1 MKYTELDETIW
12 TVEVDGRDFDAED
25 RERERI
31 IEALPA
37 EERTAYRI
45 IRMLL
50 ARKGFENWWEPN
62 AAGGMKADCNDEIF
76 EQMKSIIAAEGRE
89 RVKSEGC

>member
-12 TVEVDGRDFDAED
+12 AVEVDGRDLDAEA

-50 ARKGFENWWEPN
+50 GRKGFEYWWEPN
-62 AAGGMKADCNDEIF
+62 AAGGMEAGCNDEIF
-76 EQMKSIIAAEGRE
+76 EEMKRIIAAGGRE
-89 RVKSEGC
+89 RAEA